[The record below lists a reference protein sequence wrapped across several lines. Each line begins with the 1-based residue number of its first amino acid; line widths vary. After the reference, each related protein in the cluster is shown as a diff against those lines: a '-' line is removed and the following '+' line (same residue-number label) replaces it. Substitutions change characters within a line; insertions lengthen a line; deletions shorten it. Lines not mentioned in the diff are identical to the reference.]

1 MTSAERIGADKIGAG
16 NRAIAAWCLY
26 DFANSGY
33 VTVVVTFVFATYFAQ
48 AVAPNPETG
57 TAWWGT
63 AQAMSAILIALA
75 SPIFGAIADQT
86 GPRKPWILAFAL
98 ATVFATAALWGVTP
112 DPSAALFALVM
123 VVIANV
129 GFEVAQVFYNAM
141 LPRVA
146 GTAALG
152 RVSGWAWGVGYLG
165 GLLCLVVALFG
176 FVQADPP
183 PFGLDAAVAEPVRA
197 TSLLVAVWVA
207 VFAIPLFLW
216 VPDDAGRGLL
226 WSVAAGQGLAAL
238 WRTLKTARAQ
248 PNLMRFLIAR
258 MIYND
263 GINTLFAFGG
273 IYAAGTFGMTIAEVI
288 QLGIALNVTAGLGAA
303 GFGWL
308 DDKIGSR
315 RTVVFSLVAI
325 MILGTVVLL
334 APDRTTF
341 WISTLALSTFF
352 GPVQASSR
360 TLMARL
366 APVSQRNEMFGLFA
380 VTGKAISFLGPLT
393 VGWITLAT
401 GSQRWGLATLMVFFA
416 VGLWLLRSVRDSVPE
431 VPHSS

>member
-216 VPDDAGRGLL
+216 VPDDAGRGLP

-238 WRTLKTARAQ
+238 WRTLDPRARS
-248 PNLMRFLIAR
+248 PI
-258 MIYND
+258 
-263 GINTLFAFGG
+263 
-273 IYAAGTFGMTIAEVI
+273 
-288 QLGIALNVTAGLGAA
+288 
-303 GFGWL
+303 
-308 DDKIGSR
+308 
-315 RTVVFSLVAI
+315 
-325 MILGTVVLL
+325 
-334 APDRTTF
+334 
-341 WISTLALSTFF
+341 
-352 GPVQASSR
+352 
-360 TLMARL
+360 
-366 APVSQRNEMFGLFA
+366 
-380 VTGKAISFLGPLT
+380 
-393 VGWITLAT
+393 
-401 GSQRWGLATLMVFFA
+401 
-416 VGLWLLRSVRDSVPE
+416 
-431 VPHSS
+431 